1 MTLMLVRKHLDELKC
16 IDSRLMDLDPIF
28 LSGIVSAQKLL
39 FWLRDSLPDDDE
51 FENRIQVAMGTSEMD
66 CPDDLWEN
74 LDGNLSALQSVRSSF
89 KPFIYRTQDL
99 FPDLQSLLDTL
110 SRLPIKRGALRT
122 PSGRALMENL
132 KLCTRLCV
140 SFSELLC
147 SDSEQVA
154 PNRLLNML
162 EPSRMAKWNLH
173 SMGRGHSITLEYQLL
188 RKNRVLPK
196 QQTLSQLL
204 DFESSL
210 VRSVLVFE
218 SGVREPLFHS

>member
-210 VRSVLVFE
+210 VRSVLVF
-218 SGVREPLFHS
+218 

>member
-1 MTLMLVRKHLDELKC
+1 
-16 IDSRLMDLDPIF
+16 
-28 LSGIVSAQKLL
+28 
-39 FWLRDSLPDDDE
+39 
-51 FENRIQVAMGTSEMD
+51 MD

-173 SMGRGHSITLEYQLL
+173 SSTDFMGRGHSITLEYQLL